1 MTKLDFSGK
10 LVAKDRIEWGD
21 IECKR
26 FIMSGQTVEY
36 RVIDPYTVMLKEYP
50 HGTAFMTMS
59 ISTAELV
66 FRPWGRENW

>member
-10 LVAKDRIEWGD
+10 LVAKDRIEWAD
-21 IECKR
+21 MSRKQV
-26 FIMSGQTVEY
+26 IMRGQTVEY

-50 HGTAFMTMS
+50 HGTEFMTMS

-66 FRPWGRENW
+66 FRPWGREN